1 MKTIGR
7 RLFARATVGVPLALK
22 GTINVPNTASMYP
35 PPTSGM
41 GSVGGVAATAAETA
55 KYALRERVYQRL
67 RIDMRPDEEAANVRY
82 TRRNALGGLDPDL
95 SVLNSMS
102 VVRRIQIQ
110 IDRDKEANEKAR
122 SVRSR
127 IIRMLGGNP
136 EDFE

>member
-1 MKTIGR
+1 
-7 RLFARATVGVPLALK
+7 
-22 GTINVPNTASMYP
+22 
-35 PPTSGM
+35 
-41 GSVGGVAATAAETA
+41 
-55 KYALRERVYQRL
+55 
-67 RIDMRPDEEAANVRY
+67 
-82 TRRNALGGLDPDL
+82 
-95 SVLNSMS
+95 MS